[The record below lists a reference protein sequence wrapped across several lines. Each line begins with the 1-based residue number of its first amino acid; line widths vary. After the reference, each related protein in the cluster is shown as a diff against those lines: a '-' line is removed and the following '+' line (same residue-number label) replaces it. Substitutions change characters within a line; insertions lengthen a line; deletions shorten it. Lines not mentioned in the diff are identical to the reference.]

1 MKKFIIPSKIAFI
14 ISAIVSI
21 ILSTYFI
28 YKGFLAYIIQKE
40 LYGGGIDALV
50 ASRWGLAGMLIF
62 LAFLFLFFTRI
73 KDLKSQKTILTGI
86 FTGWTSICIVLIIV
100 TPGSYYFITLTGIS
114 ALITLISSR
123 VLVKKI
129 QDEKHQLTEKEIY
142 LLQQL
147 AKKK

>member
-1 MKKFIIPSKIAFI
+1 MIKISLPSKIAFI
-14 ISAIVSI
+14 LSAVASI
-21 ILSTYFI
+21 ILSIFFI
-28 YKGFLAYIIQKE
+28 YKGFLAYVIQKE

-62 LAFLFLFFTRI
+62 LAFLFLFFIRI

-86 FTGWTSICIVLIIV
+86 FIGWISICIVLIIV
-100 TPGSYYFITLTGIS
+100 TPSSYYFIALTGIAS
-114 ALITLISSR
+114 LINLISSKG
-123 VLVKKI
+123 LVKKI
-129 QDEKHQLTEKEIY
+129 HDEKHQLTEKEIY